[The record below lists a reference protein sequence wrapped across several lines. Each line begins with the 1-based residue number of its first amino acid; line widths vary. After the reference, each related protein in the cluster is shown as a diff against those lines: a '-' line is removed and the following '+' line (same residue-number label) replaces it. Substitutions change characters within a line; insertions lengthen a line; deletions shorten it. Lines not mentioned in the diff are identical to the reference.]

1 MVKIIIS
8 PPPPPPSPLSP
19 PDPRPSLNVTAAA
32 YAERRRFEHLAEL
45 PPPHADA
52 SDGED
57 DAAARRQR
65 ALEKLRLERK
75 KGRENLGEKGVHIGY
90 NRFCFMFFIGFY
102 GMKIG

>member
-45 PPPHADA
+45 PPPHADTED
-52 SDGED
+52 DGED

-65 ALEKLRLERK
+65 ALEKLH
-75 KGRENLGEKGVHIGY
+75 LGGKTMESHGKAG
-90 NRFCFMFFIGFY
+90 
-102 GMKIG
+102 